1 MTNFK
6 VAPGP
11 ISKRLSDMSGEKRYT
26 LKDAIG
32 NDVEYMIKHQT
43 NETLTGPFTY
53 TSVSIVGATRSLS
66 GIGKNFMSTI
76 YSIDFQTCYVESHLL
91 GLLKIPTLQVIQR
104 TYENNLRLL
113 SGILANEEYLEMEAR
128 CDRLSQALDIISE
141 HIKSSTDRYRPDIIS
156 CQEHL
161 IDTGLKDYADL

>member
-6 VAPGP
+6 VAPGR
-11 ISKRLSDMSGEKRYT
+11 ISNRLSDMSGEKRYT
-26 LKDAIG
+26 IKDAIG
-32 NDVEYMIKHQT
+32 NDVEYIIKYQT
-43 NETLTGPFTY
+43 NETFTGPFTY

-76 YSIDFQTCYVESHLL
+76 SSIDFQTCYVESHLL

-104 TYENNLRLL
+104 TYENDLRLL
-113 SGILANEEYLEMEAR
+113 SGILSNDEYLERKAR

-141 HIKSSTDRYRPDIIS
+141 HIKSSNDRYRPDIIP
-156 CQEHL
+156 CQRKL
-161 IDTGLKDYADL
+161 IENDLDEYAEM